1 MLTALLLTSC
11 GHTVP
16 GFAVPAAQPPTTVD
30 VSRLD
35 PGSYPTAP
43 APPLGDAATDD
54 AGRLAEGQRMAGYVV
69 GPWQVDARFV
79 DGGAGSAAIVTEPG
93 KLGSM
98 VWTTLAIAAGHE
110 RFLLAFSSDRR
121 DSQGRTA
128 LRNTA
133 LLFASADAAATA
145 AQAMGRNAMDAD
157 MSITVG
163 AQIPSE
169 PIRAVPIPGH
179 PDTTGVLL
187 THVDGGVTVP
197 ELTAIT
203 AHGPVV
209 VVQVARSAESV
220 EQAAGFASRTLDLQI
235 PLIDRFTPTDP
246 AQLANLSLDPT
257 GLLARTL
264 PPMSVGASL
273 ANATYDRNG
282 ALHLEDHPIEAG
294 AALAEAGVDVVTV
307 GQDTVY
313 QAADA
318 EKAQQLSEKLGEVIA
333 GGGSAQAVQQ
343 VPGLPQSR
351 CFGMTGGLIARHWCV
366 AAVDRFVIKAAAQQL
381 VSAQQQVA
389 AQYRMLAG

>member
-1 MLTALLLTSC
+1 M
-11 GHTVP
+11 
-16 GFAVPAAQPPTTVD
+16 
-30 VSRLD
+30 
-35 PGSYPTAP
+35 
-43 APPLGDAATDD
+43 TDE

-69 GPWQVDARFV
+69 GPWQVDPRFV

-93 KLGSM
+93 KLASM

-110 RFLLAFSSDRR
+110 SFLVAFGSDRR
-121 DSQGRTA
+121 DSKGRTA

-133 LLFASADAAATA
+133 LLFASTDAAASA
-145 AQAMGRNAMDAD
+145 AQAMARNAMDAD

-169 PIRAVPIPGH
+169 PIRAVPIPGY
-179 PDTTGVLL
+179 PNTSGALL
-187 THVDGGVTVP
+187 VHVEGGVTVP

-203 AHGPVV
+203 AKGPVV
-209 VVQVARSAESV
+209 LVQVASSAESPDR
-220 EQAAGFASRTLDLQI
+220 AADFVSRTLDLQI
-235 PLIDRFTPTDP
+235 PLIDGFAPTDP
-246 AQLANLSLDPT
+246 TQLANLPRDPT

-264 PPMSVGASL
+264 SLKAGSSLL

-313 QAADA
+313 QAADSDL
-318 EKAQQLSEKLGEVIA
+318 AQQLSDKLGEVIT
-333 GGGSAQAVQQ
+333 GGGSAQAVRQ

-366 AAVDRFVIKAAAQQL
+366 AGVDRFVIKAAAQQL